1 MKSRKFAHRVL
12 VLLSGVG
19 MLTSLPVAAAP
30 PTYGELLATLPDSDW
45 VRPDPA
51 DTLYLDLEGGRVV
64 IALSN
69 DYAPRHAANLRS
81 LARAHYFDGLS
92 VTRVQDNYVTQ
103 WGNDAGARPL
113 PPGVTTLA
121 PEFERAITPALPFT
135 KLKDGDVYA
144 PAVGHSRGFP
154 VARDPASGRTW
165 LAHCYAMVGVG
176 RDLAADSGSGEE
188 LYVVIGH
195 APRHL
200 DRNVTL
206 VGRVLSGMELLSEM
220 PRGTAQM
227 GMYAPD
233 QARPRVLGMT
243 VAADVPAAQRVP
255 IEMFNTE
262 AADYQRLVESRR
274 NRHDGFVKVLAGR
287 IDLCNAPLPARM
299 KAAATP

>member
-1 MKSRKFAHRVL
+1 MKLRRIVRRIA
-12 VLLSGVG
+12 VLLALIAV
-19 MLTSLPVAAAP
+19 LPGLPAAAAP
-30 PTYGELLATLPDSDW
+30 PTYAELLATLSDADW

-64 IALSN
+64 IVLSN

-81 LARAHYFDGLS
+81 LVRAHFFDGLA
-92 VTRVQDNYVTQ
+92 VTRVQDDYVTQ

-113 PPGVTTLA
+113 PPGVKALA

-135 KLKDGDVYA
+135 PLKDGDVYA
-144 PAVGHSRGFP
+144 PRVGHSRGLP
-154 VARDPASGRTW
+154 VARDPASGKTW

-176 RDLAADSGSGEE
+176 RDMAADSGSGEE

-227 GMYAPD
+227 GVYAPD
-233 QARPRVLGMT
+233 QPRPRVLAMT
-243 VAADVPAAQRVP
+243 LASDVPVGERVP
-255 IEMFNTE
+255 IEVFNTE
-262 AADYQRLVESRR
+262 APDYQRLVEARR
-274 NRHDGFVKVLAGR
+274 NRHDEFFKVPAGR
-287 IDLCNAPLPARM
+287 IDLCNAPLPVRM
-299 KAAATP
+299 KPLAAH